1 MRSTTLKALAIGAI
15 GASLLIGVPAVACT
29 PSAKASPEVT
39 EDSPGWNCVTMGNH
53 ICGPTN
59 DQGVAPGRSRG
70 GELVKRWPTVTTCT
84 TPPTVVGLITGTNR
98 CAQTYADVTMAAA
111 IGWPGR

>member
-15 GASLLIGVPAVACT
+15 GASVLIGIPAVACT
-29 PSAKASPEVT
+29 PAAKADPTVT

-59 DQGVAPGRSRG
+59 DQGVAPGLYRG

-84 TPPTVVGLITGTNR
+84 TPPTVVGLITGTNHCR
-98 CAQTYADVTMAAA
+98 QEYADTTMALA
-111 IGWPGR
+111 IGWPVR